1 MDGRE
6 LLAEIK
12 SDPAL
17 KTIPVVVLTTSD
29 ADRDVLQSYALHANA
44 YIAKPI
50 DMSQFTRVVKALDD
64 FWFGIVRL
72 PPKPDSGV
80 TGR

>member
-6 LLAEIK
+6 LLAVIK
-12 SDPAL
+12 SDPDL
-17 KTIPVVVLTTSD
+17 RLIPVVVLTTSD
-29 ADRDVLQSYALHANA
+29 AERDVTQSYTLNANA

-50 DMSQFTRVVKALDD
+50 DMDHFVKIVKAIDE

-72 PPKPDSGV
+72 PS
-80 TGR
+80 R